1 VVRRSSTVVLV
12 KVVILVETGSI
23 VFRDWV

>member
-12 KVVILVETGSI
+12 KVVILVEIGSI